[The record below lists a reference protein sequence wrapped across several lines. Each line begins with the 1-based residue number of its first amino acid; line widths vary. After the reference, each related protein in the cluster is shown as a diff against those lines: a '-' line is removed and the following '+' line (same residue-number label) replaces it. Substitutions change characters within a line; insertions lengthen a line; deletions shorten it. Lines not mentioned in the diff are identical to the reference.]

1 MKLNLLV
8 LLFFFAML
16 SIRASA
22 QNEEAGPQVVQ
33 AYSATYPAVA
43 AAARASGSVIV
54 EAEIDSSGKVTLVRT
69 VDGIRLL
76 GAAAEKSARRWVF
89 APEDAKKNRTVR
101 LTFTF
106 KLMPDDAPA
115 DELLPIFLPPYRIE
129 VRQAL
134 PKVIDSPNVDPPLPL
149 RKKP

>member
-22 QNEEAGPQVVQ
+22 QGEGPQVVQ
-33 AYSATYPAVA
+33 AYSAIYPTVAV
-43 AAARASGSVIV
+43 AARASGSVIV
-54 EAEIDSSGKVTLVRT
+54 EAEVDSSGKVTSART
-69 VDGIRLL
+69 VEGIRLL
-76 GAAAEKSARRWVF
+76 GAAAEKSARRWIF
-89 APEDAKKNRTVR
+89 TPEDAKTRTVR

-115 DELLPIFLPPYRIE
+115 DELLPIFMPPHQIE
-129 VRQAL
+129 VRRAL
-134 PKVIDSPNVDPPLPL
+134 PKVTDSPNIDPPLP
-149 RKKP
+149 RKKKP